1 MFALFPHYTSCPP
14 PLGLAFPS
22 VHQVPENP
30 RAWAGRIVRF
40 WTRWHWGES
49 AGEEA
54 IQTRFHLAL
63 EQLPPP
69 TNYRSRS
76 SSQGTSIYG
85 GCPIC
90 LEDFEEGESCQV
102 IPECNHIFHWPCI
115 EEWLMENQTCPVC
128 RRLLLPRKEAF
139 KFPIPSYWSVMYMQV
154 CRSSKKTKTKEECA
168 LHYWETMNTTLILL
182 WCWKF

>member
-1 MFALFPHYTSCPP
+1 MDLDPIIIGYYCLLCLLILLLVLLLWDWLFPLFIRSRRIHEPEMGGSSHSEQDSEEDDIE
-14 PLGLAFPS
+14 AR
-22 VHQVPENP
+22 VQVK
-30 RAWAGRIVRF
+30 RL
-40 WTRWHWGES
+40 S
-49 AGEEA
+49 
-54 IQTRFHLAL
+54 QTRFHLAL

-128 RRLLLPRKEAF
+128 RRLLLPRKEAY
-139 KFPIPSYWSVMYMQV
+139 KFPIPSY
-154 CRSSKKTKTKEECA
+154 
-168 LHYWETMNTTLILL
+168 
-182 WCWKF
+182 